1 MEKYNDTIDLR
12 RFWRAVKQL
21 RWSYLAA
28 AVLFGVA
35 AAIYVCS
42 KLPVVPI
49 VGQMLIGEESLDTS
63 DGAQLAAKGAGG
75 VSQMLKTFSV
85 GGFGAAAVDNEV
97 LILGSHEVLK
107 NTVKALNLNRIYV
120 GKTPGGKKKMLYRD
134 MPVTVEAPAEYFD
147 TLSVAYNV
155 SIKLLDG
162 GKADVKVKKG
172 FFKRLVVE
180 ALGVTLPAVVK
191 SPLGNIQIHR
201 TDLFETSPY
210 KEVTVSVTGNNLAAT
225 NLYSQV
231 EIDVA
236 SKLSDIIQLDLDYPD
251 AELGKAIVDGIMAE
265 YNAMRLG
272 RLHETAENTI
282 KYYDERLAETLGHL
296 EKAEK
301 KVADYRQDNSMVA
314 PEAEAGGLLALSQ
327 EQKLQAMNAGNQL
340 DYYNKVISTL
350 KSNLNG
356 DALIPQIESLGD
368 TNIVAYNNLI
378 VHKRNLER
386 SATPENPKIILVN
399 EKLSD
404 LRDLI
409 IENAEKSASK
419 AKSDI
424 SFQLGVAGSA
434 GSRLNRYPG
443 MELELSSLSRDRNF
457 QSALYQF
464 LVQSRENA
472 VLKMY
477 ADTDVG
483 YVFQP
488 AYVDKAGFPVKK
500 VLIVLAAMLLGVL
513 CVTFV
518 ALVSMW
524 RSRTVRQP
532 MDVAFMGIERNAV
545 GGKNASDSLLRM
557 RTKLMADNVKVIYTA
572 DFTDAGHIAEKLLGT
587 FTQTGASVERLSVEE
602 NSALLSPD
610 TAHAIA
616 DAVDA
621 GAYVFVKVPS
631 PKKVF
636 EIENMVEKDNAA
648 LLVIVP
654 ESMRRS
660 ELKQLLRGQTASKVF
675 TLIA

>member
-21 RWSYLAA
+21 RWLYLAA

-107 NTVKALNLNRIYV
+107 NTVKALNLNRTYV

-147 TLSVAYNV
+147 TLSVAYTV
-155 SIKLLDG
+155 SIELLDG

-191 SPLGNIQIHR
+191 SPLGNIRIHR

-251 AELGKAIVDGIMAE
+251 AELGKAIIDGIMAE

-282 KYYDERLAETLGHL
+282 KYYDERLAETLGNL

-314 PEAEAGGLLALSQ
+314 PEAEAGGLLSLSQ

-356 DALIPQIESLGD
+356 DHLIPQVEMLGD
-368 TNIVAYNNLI
+368 ANIEEYNKLI
-378 VHKRNLER
+378 IRRRDLER
-386 SATPENPKIILVN
+386 SATPENPKVILIN
-399 EKLSD
+399 ERLST

-409 IENAEKSASK
+409 IENFEKSAAK
-419 AKSDI
+419 ARKDI
-424 SFQLGVAGSA
+424 GFQLGVAGTA

-488 AYVDKAGFPVKK
+488 AYVDKAGFPVKR
-500 VLIVLAAMLLGVL
+500 VLFVLAAMLLGVL

-545 GGKNASDSLLRM
+545 GGKNASDSLLKM

-572 DFTDAGHIAEKLLGT
+572 DFTDAGHIAEKLLDT
-587 FTQTGASVERLSVEE
+587 FTKTGASVESLSVED

-621 GAYVFVKVPS
+621 GAYVFAKVPS
-631 PKKVF
+631 PKKLF
-636 EIENMVEKDNAA
+636 EIENMVEKDNAV

-660 ELKQLLRGQTASKVF
+660 EHKKQLRGQTASKVF